1 MSEARVETVE
11 EFLARG
17 GSIEILEAPEIAEG
31 RKSYVADPDVYSK
44 NAAWR
49 GEY

>member
-17 GSIEILEAPEIAEG
+17 GSIEILEAAEIDEG
-31 RKSYVADPDVYSK
+31 CKSCVSDPDVYSK

-49 GEY
+49 GKY